1 MAYNLEKMQYHISI
15 QKNREKEFLQMIH
28 VLTELGVVNH
38 LEKIQTH
45 GAQSDIPKREDFEEI
60 SEEFTADLAL
70 SEFESR
76 YRDLVD

>member
-1 MAYNLEKMQYHISI
+1 MQYQVSI
-15 QKNREKEFLQMIH
+15 QKNKEKEFLQMIH

-38 LEKIQTH
+38 VEKIETH
-45 GAQSDIPKREDFEEI
+45 SAQSNIPKREDFEEI

>member
-1 MAYNLEKMQYHISI
+1 MAYNLEKMQYQISI

-28 VLTELGVVNH
+28 VLTELGVVYH

>member
-1 MAYNLEKMQYHISI
+1 MI
-15 QKNREKEFLQMIH
+15 Q

-38 LEKIQTH
+38 VEKIEIQS
-45 GAQSDIPKREDFEEI
+45 AQSSILEREDFEEI